1 MTENE
6 VVGQHHQINGREF
19 EQTDGDSEGQGSLAC
34 SSSWCCRESDA
45 TEQASNFCINQLK
58 VNYANNLNR

>member
-34 SSSWCCRESDA
+34 YSSWGHKESDM
-45 TEQASNFCINQLK
+45 TE
-58 VNYANNLNR
+58 